1 MLARD
6 RGQGGVERCC
16 HQACGKEI
24 QSNLLR
30 IHEATCK
37 KRIVP
42 CIRLDKDIRIYTL
55 GNKCFIQFSYCY
67 YFRNYCRAEV
77 PAESLVDHLL
87 DTRHGRAVGCA
98 PGDSTF
104 TAQVNPQICTGRFT
118 PGGGPAVSVFPIM
131 CQGEDVDH
139 LGIEV

>member
-1 MLARD
+1 M
-6 RGQGGVERCC
+6 V
-16 HQACGKEI
+16 
-24 QSNLLR
+24 S
-30 IHEATCK
+30 
-37 KRIVP
+37 
-42 CIRLDKDIRIYTL
+42 CIRLDEVICTSICD
-55 GNKCFIQFSYCY
+55 NKCLIQFSYRY
-67 YFRNYCRAEV
+67 YFRHYCRAEV